1 MEKEINIITLT
12 DEQEAAV
19 RMARENRLS
28 ILTGGPGTG
37 KTTVTREIVKQ
48 AMDNHK
54 VVSLCAPSGKAARR
68 LAEATGQSAS
78 TIHRLLGAQ
87 MDNGDFSFA
96 YGESMPLECDL
107 LICDETSMVSND
119 LMADLLRAVDVEKTK
134 VLFVGDHDQLP
145 SVGPGAILRDMLAAK
160 VIPHTN
166 LTIIQRN
173 SGDIV
178 RACHKI
184 KTGERYPPSASLDPE
199 NGLNIRH
206 IEASSP
212 QKIVE
217 IIKELV
223 SVRMPA
229 RGFDPIW
236 DVQVLSPTNTRTA
249 MSCQGINE
257 VLQATLNKSQAVE
270 GCKFKPGDK
279 AIQTKN
285 QPVGNDYIVNGDLCE
300 ILEVTEKEIKAK
312 FFDPD
317 REVALPRNHNNLLL
331 AYCITCHRAQG
342 SEFPVVIIPVHNSFS
357 FIVNRPWI
365 YTAISRAKKI
375 CLTIGQFDAIGKAIK
390 REAASQRRTL
400 LKEKIMLQGAGDL

>member
-1 MEKEINIITLT
+1 MEG
-12 DEQEAAV
+12 
-19 RMARENRLS
+19 NR
-28 ILTGGPGTG
+28 IAMIVGGPGVG
-37 KTTVTREIVKQ
+37 KSTVLKEVLSIMRKKNTSI
-48 AMDNHK
+48 A
-54 VVSLCAPSGKAARR
+54 LCAASGKASKRMT
-68 LAEATGQSAS
+68 ETTGEPAS
-78 TIHRLLGAQ
+78 TIHKLLEAQ
-87 MDNGDFSFA
+87 MDGGDFRFA
-96 YGESMPLECDL
+96 KNETNTLDYDFVV
-107 LICDETSMVSND
+107 CDEVSMVGCD
-119 LMADLLRAVDVEKTK
+119 LMADLLRAIDPQRTK
-134 VLFVGDHDQLP
+134 ILFVGDQDQLP
-145 SVGPGAILRDMLAAK
+145 SISPGSVLRDFLNSK
-160 VIPHTN
+160 VIPTVE
-166 LTIIQRN
+166 LDQIFRN

-184 KTGERYPPSASLDPE
+184 KTGERYTPSASLDPE

-206 IEASSP
+206 IEASNP

-217 IIKELV
+217 IIRELV

-229 RGFDPIW
+229 RGFNPIW

-257 VLQATLNKSQAVE
+257 VLQSTLNKSPAVE

-317 REVALPRNHNNLLL
+317 REVTLPRNHNNLLL

-365 YTAISRAKKI
+365 YTGISRAREV
-375 CLTIGQFDAIGKAIK
+375 CVSVGQFDAIGKAIK

-400 LKEKIMLQGAGDL
+400 LKEKIMNSSLKER

>member
-1 MEKEINIITLT
+1 MITLT
-12 DEQEAAV
+12 SKQIEASHL
-19 RMARENRLS
+19 MEGNR
-28 ILTGGPGTG
+28 IAMIVGGPGVG
-37 KTTVTREIVKQ
+37 KSTVLKEVLSIMRKKNTSI
-48 AMDNHK
+48 A
-54 VVSLCAPSGKAARR
+54 LCAASGKASKRMT
-68 LAEATGQSAS
+68 ETTGEPAS
-78 TIHRLLGAQ
+78 TIHKLLEAQ
-87 MDNGDFSFA
+87 MDGGDFRFA
-96 YGESMPLECDL
+96 KNETNTLDYDFVV
-107 LICDETSMVSND
+107 CDEVSMVGCD
-119 LMADLLRAVDVEKTK
+119 LMADLLRAIDPQRTK
-134 VLFVGDHDQLP
+134 ILFVGDQDQLP
-145 SVGPGAILRDMLAAK
+145 SISPGSVLRDFLNSK
-160 VIPHTN
+160 VIPTVE
-166 LTIIQRN
+166 LDQIFRN

-184 KTGERYPPSASLDPE
+184 KTGERYTPSASLDPE

-206 IEASSP
+206 IEASNP

-217 IIKELV
+217 IIRELV

-229 RGFDPIW
+229 RGFNPIW

-257 VLQATLNKSQAVE
+257 VLQSTLNKSPAVE

-317 REVALPRNHNNLLL
+317 REVTLPRNHNNLLL

-365 YTAISRAKKI
+365 YTGISRAREV
-375 CLTIGQFDAIGKAIK
+375 CVSVGQFDAIGKAIK

-400 LKEKIMLQGAGDL
+400 LKEKIMNSSLKER

>member
-1 MEKEINIITLT
+1 MMEFTPKQI
-12 DEQEAAV
+12 EASHL
-19 RMARENRLS
+19 MENNRIAL
-28 ILTGGPGTG
+28 IVGGPGVG
-37 KTTVTREIVKQ
+37 KSTILKEVLVGMRK
-48 AMDNHK
+48 K
-54 VVSLCAPSGKAARR
+54 GVSIALCAASGKASKRMT
-68 LAEATGQSAS
+68 ETTGEPAS
-78 TIHRLLGAQ
+78 TIHKLLEAQ
-87 MDNGDFSFA
+87 MDGGDFRFA
-96 YGESMPLECDL
+96 KNETNPLDYDFVV
-107 LICDETSMVSND
+107 CDEVSMVGCD
-119 LMADLLRAVDVEKTK
+119 LMADLLRAIDSQRTK
-134 VLFVGDHDQLP
+134 ILFVGDQDQLP
-145 SVGPGAILRDMLAAK
+145 SISPGSVLRDFLDSK
-160 VIPHTN
+160 IIPTVE
-166 LTIIQRN
+166 LDQIFRN

-184 KTGERYPPSASLDPE
+184 KTGERYTPSASLDPE

-206 IEASSP
+206 IEASNP

-217 IIKELV
+217 IIRELV

-229 RGFDPIW
+229 RGFNPIW

-257 VLQATLNKSQAVE
+257 VLQSTLNKSPAVE
-270 GCKFKPGDK
+270 GCKFRPGDK

-317 REVALPRNHNNLLL
+317 REVTLPRNHNNLLL

-365 YTAISRAKKI
+365 YTSISRSRSL
-375 CLTIGQFDAIGKAIK
+375 CVTVGQFDAINKAIK

-400 LKEKIMLQGAGDL
+400 LKEKIIHSSSTGR